1 MGKKKLDLIIEAIA
15 DAKEVTRKGHEV
27 KVYIR
32 RDNQLVTVYPEE
44 LYDILLK
51 LQDEDRII
59 RVKTFPHERSYRDE
73 DTWKSLWRDGK
84 LHFSVEILEPFDKWG
99 TDYRAK
105 AKSSIQLRN
114 PITREDLEH
123 LGEYVKSHKRMPNF
137 QKLFR
142 PNSLKSWVV
151 STLIMSIVAGLIV
164 AVITGW
170 RPW

>member
-1 MGKKKLDLIIEAIA
+1 MAKEMGKKELDLIIEAIT
-15 DAKEVTRKGHEV
+15 DAKKVTRKGHAV

-51 LQDEDRII
+51 LQDDDRII

-73 DTWKSLWRDGK
+73 DTWKSLWSNGE
-84 LHFSVEILEPFDKWG
+84 LHFSVKILDTFDKWCA
-99 TDYRAK
+99 DYRPK
-105 AKSSIQLRN
+105 AKSSIQFRN

-137 QKLFR
+137 QKLF
-142 PNSLKSWVV
+142 SAKI
-151 STLIMSIVAGLIV
+151 LIPLIITIIGGLIV
-164 AVITGW
+164 AVIRGW